1 MEMKHELLF
10 CHLYEFR
17 SIEAYEIL
25 WHGLRQKKKRNFYSI
40 IKKHIWQ
47 KQNHIFKAPAHI
59 YIYQSKGGNVYYV

>member
-1 MEMKHELLF
+1 MKY
-10 CHLYEFR
+10 CDMD
-17 SIEAYEIL
+17 
-25 WHGLRQKKKRNFYSI
+25 WGKKKRNFYSI